1 MKFNK
6 HVSSSRRKAR
16 RRYFN
21 APSHIRRRLM
31 SAPLSKELRAKYK
44 VRSMPIR
51 KGDEVQIVRGERKDT
66 TSAKVV
72 RVYRKKFVIHIERVQ
87 CRKSNGAYVPIG
99 IHPSNVVIHKLK
111 LDKDRRNLLE
121 RKAAGKLAE
130 NGARVTRASC
140 TLSGAYIRPLMSPF
154 LINFPSGNIMEG

>member
-1 MKFNK
+1 MLYKPVNLNVFLVVLVSFREGALPL
-6 HVSSSRRKAR
+6 HVPARRSRRKAR

-99 IHPSNVVIHKLK
+99 IHPSN
-111 LDKDRRNLLE
+111 DRRNLLE
-121 RKAAGKLAE
+121 RKAAGKLAGE
-130 NGARVTRASC
+130 DKNKYTEETIES
-140 TLSGAYIRPLMSPF
+140 
-154 LINFPSGNIMEG
+154 

>member
-16 RRYFN
+16 KRYFN

-31 SAPLSKELRAKYK
+31 SAPLSKELRSKYK

-51 KGDEVQIVRGERKDT
+51 KGDEVQIVRGERKDRNP
-66 TSAKVV
+66 AKVV
-72 RVYRKKFVIHIERVQ
+72 RVYRKKFVIHIERIQ
-87 CRKSNGAYVPIG
+87 CRKMNGAYAPIG

-111 LDKDRRNLLE
+111 LDKDRRALLD
-121 RKAAGKLAE
+121 RKAAGKLAGQDKNKYTE
-130 NGARVTRASC
+130 ET
-140 TLSGAYIRPLMSPF
+140 IDP
-154 LINFPSGNIMEG
+154 

>member
-1 MKFNK
+1 MKLNP

-16 RRYFN
+16 KRHFN

-51 KGDEVQIVRGERKDT
+51 KGDEVQIVRGERKEAN
-66 TSAKVV
+66 SAKVIK
-72 RVYRKKFVIHIERVQ
+72 VYRKKFVIHVERVQ

-99 IHPSNVVIHKLK
+99 IHPSNVVICKLK
-111 LDKDRRNLLE
+111 LGKDRKDILE
-121 RKAAGKLAE
+121 RKAAAKLAGQE
-130 NGARVTRASC
+130 KNKYTEEVLDA
-140 TLSGAYIRPLMSPF
+140 
-154 LINFPSGNIMEG
+154 

>member
-16 RRYFN
+16 KRHFN

-31 SAPLSKELRAKYK
+31 SAPLSKELRTKYK

-51 KGDEVQIVRGERKDT
+51 RGDEVQIVRGERKEA
-66 TSAKVV
+66 TSAKVT
-72 RVYRKKFVIHIERVQ
+72 RVYRKKFVIHLERLQ
-87 CRKSNGAYVPIG
+87 CRKGSGAYVPIG

-121 RKAAGKLAE
+121 RKAAGRLDEDKNKYTE
-130 NGARVTRASC
+130 ET
-140 TLSGAYIRPLMSPF
+140 I
-154 LINFPSGNIMEG
+154 E

>member
-16 RRYFN
+16 KRYFN

-51 KGDEVQIVRGERKDT
+51 KGDEVQIVRGERKES

-72 RVYRKKFVIHIERVQ
+72 RVYRKRFVIHIERLQ

-111 LDKDRRNLLE
+111 LDKDRRALLD
-121 RKAAGKLAE
+121 RKAAGKLAGE
-130 NGARVTRASC
+130 DKGKYTEETIES
-140 TLSGAYIRPLMSPF
+140 
-154 LINFPSGNIMEG
+154 